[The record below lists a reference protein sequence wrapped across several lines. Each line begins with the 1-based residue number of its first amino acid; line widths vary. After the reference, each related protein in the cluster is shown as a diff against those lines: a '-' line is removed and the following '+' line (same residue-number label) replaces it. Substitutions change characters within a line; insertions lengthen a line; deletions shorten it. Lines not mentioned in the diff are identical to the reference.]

1 MENVIKMNGLKEIKE
16 WDDMIEAS
24 DRKSILDD
32 RSEIAFM
39 VEEIE
44 AFIPGC

>member
-1 MENVIKMNGLKEIKE
+1 MENVINMNGLKEIKE

-24 DRKSILDD
+24 DRKFILED
-32 RSEIAFM
+32 RSENAFM

-44 AFIPGC
+44 AFVPGC